1 MNSEKIDNGDTVKL
15 TEDAEDLKKG
25 SVGRV
30 GTNDNT
36 RAIVHF
42 DDIEDYR
49 ILYKNV
55 LKKLKPSKLFPAK
68 HKAIL
73 S

>member
-1 MNSEKIDNGDTVKL
+1 MSSEKIDDGDTVKL

-25 SVGRV
+25 SIGRV
-30 GTNDNT
+30 GANNDT

-49 ILYKNV
+49 TLYKNV

-68 HKAIL
+68 HKAVL